1 MRILALDYG
10 HKRIG
15 VALSDPTGSLASPL
29 TTIPGNTDDL
39 GIENVLR
46 LVAEHNP
53 NEIVVG
59 LPLSLSGDVGRQAA
73 NVIHFVQI
81 LSERCDIPI
90 KTLDER
96 LSTVQAERLLKDFGV
111 KPSKDRARVD
121 AAAATVI
128 LQAYLDAQI
137 LEPKGHNMCDS
148 TQL

>member
-15 VALSDPTGSLASPL
+15 VALSDPTGSLASPI
-29 TTIPGNTDDL
+29 TTIRGDTGDL

-46 LVAEHNP
+46 LVAEHSA

-59 LPLSLSGDVGRQAA
+59 LPLSLSGDVGSQAA
-73 NVIHFVQI
+73 KIIHFVQA

-96 LSTVQAERLLKDFGV
+96 LSTVQAERLLKDSGV
-111 KPSKDRARVD
+111 KPSKDRPRVD
-121 AAAATVI
+121 SAAAAVI
-128 LQAYLDAQI
+128 LQAYLDTQI
-137 LEPKGHNMCDS
+137 LEQKGHNMCDS
-148 TQL
+148 T

>member
-1 MRILALDYG
+1 M
-10 HKRIG
+10 
-15 VALSDPTGSLASPL
+15 
-29 TTIPGNTDDL
+29 
-39 GIENVLR
+39 
-46 LVAEHNP
+46 
-53 NEIVVG
+53 
-59 LPLSLSGDVGRQAA
+59 AA